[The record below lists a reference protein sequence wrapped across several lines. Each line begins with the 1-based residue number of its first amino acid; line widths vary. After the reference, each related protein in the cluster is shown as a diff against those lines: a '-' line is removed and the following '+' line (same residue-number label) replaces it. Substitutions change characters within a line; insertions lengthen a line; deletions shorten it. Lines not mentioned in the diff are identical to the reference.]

1 MRDDAPPREDA
12 TSTEETPLIRSGA
25 SSPLPLSARS
35 SRTSEIY
42 RDVGHDL
49 DVPNQKVGPGRAVAI
64 VFSFYVLIFLQASNM
79 SGMTMAQSVIAAELD
94 AYEKASWFTSSFLIA
109 LSSCAPLAG
118 RLASIFSPR
127 SMVLVSSLLFA
138 IGSLVTSQAH
148 AFWVFIV
155 GRVITGV
162 GAAAVMVLAVILV
175 LELTTKRRRGLFIG
189 LVNAGVTS
197 GVSLGAVV
205 FGALISSTG
214 WRALFYA
221 QVPISA
227 VAGLG
232 VYLSMP
238 KSFTSG
244 QDSDVSSLSKK
255 LKNID
260 YLGAV
265 LLTGAIVLFLY
276 GLSDTI
282 TVTPLLLS
290 LATLAIFVLVEY
302 KVAADPIIPAAI
314 LENRGT
320 LLSCIAQLGLMAAR
334 WTVLFYTPM
343 AALAVRGFAPAAAGS
358 ILVPTNLGFG
368 VGGVLVG
375 LLHVRRAGSFWA
387 ACLASVALFAA
398 SLLALA
404 LASSADPPSPFPL
417 YVLVVFCNGLATG
430 AAINY
435 TLAHVL
441 HLAPAA
447 SHYVATS
454 LIGTFR
460 GFAGSFG
467 SAVGGG
473 VFTRALRARLED
485 GFRALDGIGD
495 GELLSPDRR
504 RLVRRLL
511 GSPALVYGGGLGADE
526 REVAVRGYADAL
538 RLLFLSAA
546 ALSVVVLLIQAA
558 TGWKGAAEPARDEE
572 QDNESAAAYGAH
584 SSDSE
589 RQ

>member
-1 MRDDAPPREDA
+1 MRDDASLREDV

-25 SSPLPLSARS
+25 SSPSPLSDRS
-35 SRTSEIY
+35 STSSEIY
-42 RDVGHDL
+42 RDTGHDL
-49 DVPNQKVGPGRAVAI
+49 DVPNQKVGQGRAAAI
-64 VFSFYVLIFLQASNM
+64 LLNFYMLIFLQASNM
-79 SGMTMAQSVIAAELD
+79 SGMTMAQSVITAELD
-94 AYEKASWFTSSFLIA
+94 AYEKTSWFTSSFLIA

-127 SMVLVSSLLFA
+127 SIVLASSLLFA

-155 GRVITGV
+155 GRVIAGV
-162 GAAAVMVLAVILV
+162 RVVLAVILV

-232 VYLSMP
+232 VYLSIP

-244 QDSDVSSLSKK
+244 QNSDEGSLSKK

-260 YLGAV
+260 YLGAIF
-265 LLTGAIVLFLY
+265 LTGAIVFFLY
-276 GLSDTI
+276 GLSETI
-282 TVTPLLLS
+282 TATPLLLS

-302 KVAADPIIPAAI
+302 KVAADPIIPPAI

-320 LLSCIAQLGLMAAR
+320 LLSCVAQLGLMAAQ
-334 WTVLFYTPM
+334 WAVLFYTPM
-343 AALAVRGFAPAAAGS
+343 AALAVRGFAPAAAGG

-375 LLHVRRAGSFWA
+375 HLHVRRAGSFWA
-387 ACLASVALFAA
+387 ACLASVALFGA

-404 LASSADPPSPFPL
+404 LALSADPPSPFALPL
-417 YVLVVFCNGLATG
+417 LVVFCN
-430 AAINY
+430 
-435 TLAHVL
+435 
-441 HLAPAA
+441 
-447 SHYVATS
+447 
-454 LIGTFR
+454 

-473 VFTRALRARLED
+473 VFTRTLRARLEE

-504 RLVRRLL
+504 RLVRA
-511 GSPALVYGGGLGADE
+511 GSG
-526 REVAVRGYADAL
+526 
-538 RLLFLSAA
+538 
-546 ALSVVVLLIQAA
+546 
-558 TGWKGAAEPARDEE
+558 
-572 QDNESAAAYGAH
+572 
-584 SSDSE
+584 
-589 RQ
+589 